1 MPAKDFIVAIE
12 LGSSKLRGIAGRKNN
27 DGSISVYATASE
39 DSSSYIKKGTA
50 YNIEKTVQ
58 GITNVVNKLKGT
70 LNKEISQVYVG
81 VGGQSILSVKN
92 EITCNLPKDTIIT
105 QHMVNEMMDN
115 NRSKKYTDKEI
126 LDVAIQEYKVG
137 NDLQNDPAG
146 IQTDQFTGNFLNILW
161 RQTFYN
167 KLTDCFKRAGIK
179 IAEMGIAP
187 LALADILLDE
197 KSKRAG
203 CMLVDLG
210 AETTTMLVYH
220 KNILRHIAVIPLGS
234 NNITNDLMTLKE
246 MDEYSVAE
254 RMKKEYGSAYYEQ
267 ADETQEYS
275 IDSQNNISS
284 KTFQQAVAARA
295 KEIIENVWQQV
306 PVEYRGKLNGGIIL
320 TGGGSNLKNL
330 AKAFHRK
337 NETENIS
344 IAQFIPEKVDILSK
358 SVNIPHDGTM
368 NTLLGLLKKGELN
381 CNGGELNN
389 GLFDDKDTAKEP
401 TGQEPSGNTPQPT
414 GTTYGAGTNT
424 GIRTP
429 EEIAASAEQ
438 ERKRDKEEWEKA
450 KNDDTIEAYKSYLE
464 NYPSGL
470 YQKEANERIAEINAQ
485 SAPKK
490 GGSWWTKL
498 RDIGK
503 NILTEPEE

>member
-39 DSSSYIKKGTA
+39 DSSSYIKKGIA

-58 GITNVVNKLKGT
+58 GITNVINKLKGT

-115 NRSKKYTDKEI
+115 NRNKKYTDKEI

-161 RQTFYN
+161 RKTFYN
-167 KLTDCFKRAGIK
+167 KLTDCFNRAGIK

-210 AETTTMLVYH
+210 ADTTTMLVYH

-234 NNITNDLMTLKE
+234 NNITNDLTTLKE
-246 MDEYSVAE
+246 MDEFSVAE
-254 RMKKEYGSAYYEQ
+254 RMKKEYGNAFYEQ
-267 ADETQEYS
+267 ADETQEYPV
-275 IDSQNNISS
+275 DSQNSISS
-284 KTFQQAVAARA
+284 KTFQQVVAART
-295 KEIIENVWQQV
+295 KEIVENVWQQV
-306 PVEYRGKLNGGIIL
+306 PLDYRGKLNGGIIL
-320 TGGGSNLKNL
+320 TGGGSNLKGL
-330 AKAFHRK
+330 AKAFQRK

-344 IAQFIPEKVDILSK
+344 IVQFVPEKVDFQSK
-358 SVNIPHDGTM
+358 SANIPHDGTM

-381 CNGGELNN
+381 CNGGELDN
-389 GLFDDKDTAKEP
+389 GLFKEKDKENEP
-401 TGQEPSGNTPQPT
+401 ANPGASGETPGQT
-414 GTTYGAGTNT
+414 GTNTYGAGTNT
-424 GIRTP
+424 GIKTP
-429 EEIAASAEQ
+429 EEIAATAEQ
-438 ERKRDKEEWEKA
+438 ERKRDKDEWEKA
-450 KNDDTIEAYKSYLE
+450 KSDDTVEAYKSYLD
-464 NYPSGL
+464 NYPSGV
-470 YQKEANERIAEINAQ
+470 YRNEANERITELSAQ
-485 SAPKK
+485 AAPKK
-490 GGSWWTKL
+490 GGWWAKL